1 MFKRILV
8 SIGSLFF
15 SVSTCL
21 AAPALVSDGDF
32 RYSVDGAARTA
43 TVYEFKIS
51 TNFKKDFVIP
61 KYMSICGV
69 RFLVNK
75 IVEGSIENAFHGIR
89 SIMVR
94 KDFADDAEN
103 SEVLK
108 KASEHGIILIV
119 VG

>member
-1 MFKRILV
+1 MFKKILV

-21 AAPALVSDGDF
+21 ATPALVSDGDF
-32 RYSVDGAARTA
+32 RYEVDYSAFKA
-43 TVYEFKIS
+43 TIQGVIVPEHG
-51 TNFKKDFVIP
+51 KKDFVIP
-61 KYMSICGV
+61 KYMFVGGTN
-69 RFLVNK
+69 FLVAK
-75 IVEGSIENAFHGIR
+75 ILNVAIENAINGIR

-103 SEVLK
+103 SEVSK